1 MVATLIS
8 IILTLIVTG
17 VILWAVEQLLPMIPM
32 PAPFAQIIR
41 VLIIVVIVL
50 VVVYIIA
57 SLLGAVHPL
66 RF

>member
-1 MVATLIS
+1 MISTLVS
-8 IILTLIVTG
+8 VILSLIVCG

-41 VLIIVVIVL
+41 VLIIVIIVL

-57 SLLGAVHPL
+57 GLLGAVHPF

>member
-1 MVATLIS
+1 MIGTLIS
-8 IILTLIVTG
+8 VVLTLIVCG
-17 VILWAVEQLLPMIPM
+17 VILWAIEQLLPMIPM

-41 VLIIVVIVL
+41 VLIIVIVVL

-57 SLLGAVHPL
+57 SLLGAVAPL